1 MRPFFSSSVQKYDLL
16 LQPQFLCMSCKCSFI
31 DTINVFY
38 DVVNGE
44 HMSRHF
50 LRTNPEKWTIVEI
63 VKYLNLTERKKKN
76 VKLDGPMSNLSNYA
90 NFHPLIDKITY

>member
-16 LQPQFLCMSCKCSFI
+16 LQPQFFCMSCKFSFI
-31 DTINVFY
+31 DTINGFY
-38 DVVNGE
+38 DVLIVE

-50 LRTNPEKWTIVEI
+50 LRTNPDKWTIVEI
-63 VKYLNLTERKKKN
+63 VKYLNLTKRKKEN

>member
-1 MRPFFSSSVQKYDLL
+1 
-16 LQPQFLCMSCKCSFI
+16 MSCKCSFI
-31 DTINVFY
+31 DTINEFY

-50 LRTNPEKWTIVEI
+50 LRTNPEKWTVVEI

-76 VKLDGPMSNLSNYA
+76 ARLNGPMSNLSNYA
-90 NFHPLIDKITY
+90 NSYPPMDKITD

>member
-1 MRPFFSSSVQKYDLL
+1 
-16 LQPQFLCMSCKCSFI
+16 MSCKCSFI
-31 DTINVFY
+31 DTINGFY
-38 DVVNGE
+38 DVVHGE
-44 HMSRHF
+44 LMSRHF

-63 VKYLNLTERKKKN
+63 VKYLNLTKRKKEN